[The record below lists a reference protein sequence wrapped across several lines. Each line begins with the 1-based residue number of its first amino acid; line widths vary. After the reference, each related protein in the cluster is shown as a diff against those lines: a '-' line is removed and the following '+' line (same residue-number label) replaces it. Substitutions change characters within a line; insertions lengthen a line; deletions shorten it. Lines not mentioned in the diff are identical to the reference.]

1 MASSDTIIM
10 GNVPKGSFVIN
21 RDSAIA
27 NKEIIEN
34 MYKNKKKTK
43 NYMGGGEVQQ
53 MQNYMGGGKVAP
65 IKVGADEVIFSPE
78 DVQQYGMGV
87 MMALNQK
94 PTAHEN
100 IDNLIVSSQLEN
112 MQGFK
117 RGGYVTPSGTTMRR
131 PRGGNPTSMMRYE
144 DGGFI
149 SKHGSKLGG
158 SLPAFKKFHDKS
170 KSDSK
175 LAQISDSGLGG
186 AIGALY
192 YNNPDAFTELFPSF
206 FQENPTSM
214 MGYEDGGSVDPRDL
228 PTNTGANQG
237 MISPFFG
244 DTAPIPQAWMEPA
257 TEMVQ
262 TPEEAAAFQNQ
273 INMMLVAAALE
284 KARQAGEQV
293 QPEAIQMSNEEYS
306 LQQLMPRIDKQM
318 QDRIQLP
325 LYQEQSPMPNLGR
338 DMITR

>member
-144 DGGFI
+144 DGG
-149 SKHGSKLGG
+149 
-158 SLPAFKKFHDKS
+158 
-170 KSDSK
+170 
-175 LAQISDSGLGG
+175 
-186 AIGALY
+186 
-192 YNNPDAFTELFPSF
+192 
-206 FQENPTSM
+206 
-214 MGYEDGGSVDPRDL
+214 SVDPRDL

-244 DTAPIPQAWMEPA
+244 DTAPIPEAWMEPA

-273 INMMLVAAALE
+273 INIMLVAAALE
-284 KARQAGEQV
+284 KARQVGEQV
-293 QPEAIQMSNEEYS
+293 QPEEIKMSNEAYS
-306 LQQLMPRIDKQM
+306 LQDLTPVLDNKM
-318 QDRIQLP
+318 QSRIQHP
-325 LYQEQSPMPNLGR
+325 LYQEKPTMSNLGR
-338 DMITR
+338 GWINR